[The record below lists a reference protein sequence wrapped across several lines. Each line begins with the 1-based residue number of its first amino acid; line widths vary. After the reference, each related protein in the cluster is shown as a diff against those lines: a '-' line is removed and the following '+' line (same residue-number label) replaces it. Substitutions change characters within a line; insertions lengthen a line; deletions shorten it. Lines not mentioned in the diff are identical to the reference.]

1 MPNLQVVNQVKHD
14 FVAYNNLLYYVARPD
29 RCRNRMIGMTN
40 VFFDFSEAPKNL
52 VNKQVQRF
60 REYHSVNSRYAIHI
74 IVCFS
79 PDEVEY
85 LSCNRVL
92 EIGYFLAETEFKDCI
107 CFFAVH
113 DHSTYEGTN
122 KVYLHLDFMLIPF
135 SIYDGR
141 GYDCG
146 KAGWYKIANDI
157 KEYLKKF
164 MPSSVISTH
173 IIFPGRREK
182 NDLFNEI

>member
-85 LSCNRVL
+85 LSCNR
-92 EIGYFLAETEFKDCI
+92 I
-107 CFFAVH
+107 
-113 DHSTYEGTN
+113 
-122 KVYLHLDFMLIPF
+122 F
-135 SIYDGR
+135 SCRNRI
-141 GYDCG
+141 
-146 KAGWYKIANDI
+146 
-157 KEYLKKF
+157 
-164 MPSSVISTH
+164 
-173 IIFPGRREK
+173 
-182 NDLFNEI
+182 